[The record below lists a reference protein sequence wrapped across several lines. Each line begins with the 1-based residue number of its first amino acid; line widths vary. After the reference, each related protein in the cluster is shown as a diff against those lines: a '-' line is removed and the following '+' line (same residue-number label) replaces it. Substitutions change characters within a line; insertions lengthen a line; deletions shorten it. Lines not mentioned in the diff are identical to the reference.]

1 MLTINTNYKYS
12 DFDNISSYKNWTDIR
27 TLWVW
32 KSNMDDISVLSQ
44 SAELEY
50 IIMQDEFA
58 AHDIQAI
65 EQMLPYCKIV
75 SY

>member
-1 MLTINTNYKYS
+1 M
-12 DFDNISSYKNWTDIR
+12 DIR

-44 SAELEY
+44 FTELEY